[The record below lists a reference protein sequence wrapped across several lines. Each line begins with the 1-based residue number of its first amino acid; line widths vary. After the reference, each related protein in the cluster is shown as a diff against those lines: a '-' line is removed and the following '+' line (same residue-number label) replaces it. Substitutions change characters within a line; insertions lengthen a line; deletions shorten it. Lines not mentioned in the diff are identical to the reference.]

1 MICNQCNNKIPDD
14 SEYCQFCGNIIEN
27 KTVESTTVSDVE
39 KGYTY
44 LELKEWKKAKEIF
57 DFAILNNDNKAK
69 AYIGRL
75 LANLKLSDLS
85 CLSSIN
91 KSLTKF
97 DDFNLANKYADEDY
111 KNLLDKCYSLVEEKI
126 RKKKVKSKKIAL
138 ISSISFMSIIIVS
151 TLSYFVFIPWGRFFY
166 YEKLLSNGKVK
177 KAINSFSNS
186 KFYEYDEK
194 AIELFYNKGVSLVEN
209 KDYKNAEICFNNTKD
224 FKDSNNY
231 SIYCKGKNLLAKNDL
246 DSYNYF
252 MRCKDFL
259 DSKKIV
265 ESFYNKSVSMVK
277 NKNYKNA
284 ENCFYNIKD
293 YKDANNY
300 YNYCKGQNLLAE
312 NDLDS
317 YNYFTECK
325 DFLDSKKILETNK
338 YFILVNNLQGVWK
351 TPTKSFKETEKN
363 LIDNDWVILNRYLDE
378 EEPFL
383 WCKSN
388 INNISYRQDLYT
400 TKIHSM
406 GILGIEVNTTKY
418 DGVLSIEDG
427 KIVIKITNLKTSQMV
442 TSQIVFDKIEEN
454 TFECHEIYVNIYP
467 NIQMKEQSILNYEY
481 SKID

>member
-1 MICNQCNNKIPDD
+1 MICNQCNNKVPDD
-14 SEYCQFCGNIIEN
+14 SEYCQFCGNIIDN

-57 DFAILNNDNKAK
+57 DFAILNNDNKSK

-75 LANLKLSDLS
+75 LAKLKLSDLS

-126 RKKKVKSKKIAL
+126 KKKKVKSKKIAL

-166 YEKLLSNGKVK
+166 YEKLLSNGNVK

-231 SIYCKGKNLLAKNDL
+231 SIYCKGKNLLEENDL
-246 DSYNYF
+246 ESYNYF
-252 MRCKDFL
+252 TKCKDFL
-259 DSKKIV
+259 DSENILKTNEFFIIIKKLQGKWSHPELKPYANRDASNIKQGSHYRVFSATNSLTIKSESISISGINVSGQYTKGKLVITSNNQIAIDDDTHKKIRI
-265 ESFYNKSVSMVK
+265 ETDSIIYIEHDFVK
-277 NKNYKNA
+277 
-284 ENCFYNIKD
+284 EIKW
-293 YKDANNY
+293 
-300 YNYCKGQNLLAE
+300 E
-312 NDLDS
+312 
-317 YNYFTECK
+317 
-325 DFLDSKKILETNK
+325 KK
-338 YFILVNNLQGVWK
+338 
-351 TPTKSFKETEKN
+351 
-363 LIDNDWVILNRYLDE
+363 
-378 EEPFL
+378 
-383 WCKSN
+383 
-388 INNISYRQDLYT
+388 
-400 TKIHSM
+400 
-406 GILGIEVNTTKY
+406 
-418 DGVLSIEDG
+418 
-427 KIVIKITNLKTSQMV
+427 
-442 TSQIVFDKIEEN
+442 
-454 TFECHEIYVNIYP
+454 
-467 NIQMKEQSILNYEY
+467 
-481 SKID
+481 